1 MSFAAASA
9 AAEAAASARGDVARE
24 PCTAR
29 QPERCTFLHTPWS
42 FWYVRRVGADNS
54 SHSKQ
59 STRSEDYSSTM
70 TMLGHCDTVEAFWGL
85 YCYLNRNARGGGESA
100 HGGDVRLGDVCLFRK
115 GITPMWE
122 DDANQHGGKVIL
134 RVSKAT
140 SARYFEELA
149 LALVGEQLAFG
160 HCVCGAVLSSRLG
173 EEDVVSVWTCD
184 AGDEQS
190 VEGVKD
196 AVLKLLCV
204 SHNPIEYRA
213 HTLSAEYAEQRSYRG
228 HKR

>member
-134 RVSKAT
+134 RVSKV
-140 SARYFEELA
+140 SAVRVLPELSLMCKPLNTHRRA
-149 LALVGEQLAFG
+149 IK
-160 HCVCGAVLSSRLG
+160 
-173 EEDVVSVWTCD
+173 VS
-184 AGDEQS
+184 
-190 VEGVKD
+190 
-196 AVLKLLCV
+196 
-204 SHNPIEYRA
+204 I
-213 HTLSAEYAEQRSYRG
+213 
-228 HKR
+228 